1 MREGEDLRLEEFLRL
16 AGEYW
21 EGRGGRMTVVR
32 RILCRVLFES
42 GESIDAE
49 TLLRLGREADNLI
62 SLSTVYRTLEGLVE
76 AGLLVEVGGRDGRTN
91 YSLADRSTNA
101 ASHIVCA
108 DCGQVLA
115 LESPCLAL
123 REGASARAAGFSPT
137 RIQLRLEGHCD
148 TFRRT
153 GSCSVGKVGE
163 VSGDMS
169 GAQSDCA
176 GRH

>member
-1 MREGEDLRLEEFLRL
+1 MSAGEELRLEEFLRL

-32 RILCRVLFES
+32 RILCRVLLEA

-49 TLLRLGREADNLI
+49 ALLRLGREADNLI

-76 AGLLVEVGGRDGRTN
+76 AGLLVEVEGRDGRTN
-91 YSLADRSTNA
+91 YTVADRSTNA

-108 DCGQVLA
+108 DCGQVLT

-153 GSCSVGKVGE
+153 GTCAVGKAAE
-163 VSGDMS
+163 VSPE
-169 GAQSDCA
+169 QSEGEPDCA